1 MEKADNVTFNE
12 LEIIEPILKAVKD
25 MGYQSPTEVQK
36 QAIPHILK
44 GKDMIVLSKTGSGKT
59 ASFGIPML
67 QNIDFENNVPQG
79 LVITPTRE
87 LAVQVDKDL
96 KELGKYL
103 PHNTTA
109 IYGQHSINTEIQEL
123 KKGVHIVTG
132 TPGRIFDHIQKGT
145 LNTKNIKF
153 LVLDEADRMLDMGFI
168 DQVQQIIKKIPKE
181 RVTMLFSATLPDEIQ
196 KICHRYLNN
205 PETVSIESETKTVDS
220 IEQIY
225 YRVNYDEKRRQLNR
239 ILTIERPEGC
249 IIFCNTK
256 RSTDQVHNFLLMK
269 GYASQ
274 ALHGDIPQ
282 GRRLS
287 IINDFKKGVFPI
299 LVATDVAAR
308 GIHIEGLCL
317 VINYDLP
324 VEKDSYVHR
333 IGRTGRAGHD
343 GKAISLVT
351 SEDIMSLYEIE
362 EHTGAMIE
370 EKDLP
375 SDSFYNENKP
385 AAEKWKL
392 SKKPKPKVIPKQAKT
407 VKPAVKTEK
416 KIYPKVQTKVQPSAS
431 VQAKVQPQPSL
442 QEKKTITEKK
452 SFFKKIIDKIFGK

>member
-1 MEKADNVTFNE
+1 MENANNVTFNE
-12 LEIIEPILKAVKD
+12 LEIIEPILKAIKD
-25 MGYQSPTEVQK
+25 IGYESPTEVQK

-67 QNIDFENNVPQG
+67 QNIDFENNAPQG

-103 PHNTTA
+103 PHKTTA

-181 RVTMLFSATLPDEIQ
+181 RVTMLFSATLPGEIQ
-196 KICHRYLNN
+196 KICHRYLND

-220 IEQIY
+220 IEQVY
-225 YRVNYDEKRRQLNR
+225 YRVRNDEKRRQLNR

-256 RSTDQVHNFLLMK
+256 RSTDQVHNFLLRK
-269 GYASQ
+269 GFASQ

-287 IINDFKKGVFPI
+287 IINDFKKGLFPI

-333 IGRTGRAGHD
+333 IGRTGRAGHS
-343 GKAISLVT
+343 GKAVSLVT

-362 EHTGAMIE
+362 EHTGAMIAE
-370 EKDLP
+370 NDLP
-375 SDSFYNENKP
+375 SDNLYNQNKS
-385 AAEKWKL
+385 AAEKWKDN
-392 SKKPKPKVIPKQAKT
+392 KKIRPKVVPKQTKIA
-407 VKPAVKTEK
+407 KPAVKIEK
-416 KIYPKVQTKVQPSAS
+416 KVYPKVQTKVPAPISS
-431 VQAKVQPQPSL
+431 P
-442 QEKKTITEKK
+442 EKK
-452 SFFKKIIDKIFGK
+452 SFFKTIIDKIFGK